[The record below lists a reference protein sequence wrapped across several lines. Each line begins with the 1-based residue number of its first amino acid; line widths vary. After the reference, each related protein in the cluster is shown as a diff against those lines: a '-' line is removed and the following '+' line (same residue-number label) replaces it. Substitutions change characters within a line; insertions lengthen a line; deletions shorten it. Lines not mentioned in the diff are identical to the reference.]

1 MPDWRTRLQL
11 DYHDPVSGNDV
22 TITPIDS
29 FSPTFGAAGVELHSI
44 EQTHIGFVFSP
55 QSITFTM
62 SVKAIGPVVGELTGL
77 ALTRTPFKVTLHE
90 TNNGHDW
97 SFVRIVL
104 DNCLI
109 TSAQPTTSTVAGAPQ
124 ATFSGIS
131 LSATSDPKVGAEATI
146 P

>member
-11 DYHDPVSGNDV
+11 DYHDPIAGADI

-29 FSPTFGAAGVELHSI
+29 FSPTFGAAGDVLHSI

-55 QSITFTM
+55 QTITFTM
-62 SVKAIGPVVGELTGL
+62 TVKAIGSVVGQLTAL
-77 ALTRTPFKVTLHE
+77 AVNRTPFKVTLHE
-90 TNNGHDW
+90 SNNGHDW
-97 SFVRIVL
+97 SFVRLVL

-109 TSAQPTTSTVAGAPQ
+109 TSAQPTAATVSGAPQ

-131 LSATSDPKVGAEATI
+131 LSATADPKVGSEATM